1 MSLVSFS
8 TEDAVALVTLDRP
21 PVNAIDSALA
31 EALVETF
38 SRCESDEIRAVV
50 VTGGARFSV
59 GADIKEFAE
68 RGPAAA
74 SLRDAVSALAGL
86 SKPTI
91 AAIEGFALGGGLE
104 LAMGA
109 DFRYLAE
116 DAAVGQPEINLGLIP
131 GAGGTQR
138 LARIVGPQRAR
149 ELIFTGRHLGASE
162 ALEIGVVDEVF
173 PSGTVLEAAM
183 EAARRFAVGPTA
195 AYGAASRVIDAG
207 WDMPLDAA
215 LDVEAEAFDALFE
228 TEDAREGVA
237 AFVGKRTPEFRG
249 R

>member
-1 MSLVSFS
+1 LSLVSFS
-8 TEDAVALVTLDRP
+8 TEDSVAVVTLDRP

-31 EALVETF
+31 AALVEAF
-38 SRCESDEIRAVV
+38 ARCKAPEIRAVV

-59 GADIKEFAE
+59 GADIKEFVE
-68 RGPAAA
+68 RGPAAG
-74 SLRDAVSALAGL
+74 SLRDAVSALEGL
-86 SKPTI
+86 EAPTI

-116 DAAVGQPEINLGLIP
+116 DAAVGQPEIRLGLIP

-138 LARIVGPQRAR
+138 LARLVGPQRAR
-149 ELIFTGRHLGASE
+149 ELILTGRHVPAAE
-162 ALEIGVVDEVF
+162 ALEVGLVDEIF
-173 PSGTVLEAAM
+173 PSGTVLEAAVD
-183 EAARRFAVGPTA
+183 AARRFASGPTA

-207 WDMPLDAA
+207 WDMPLAEGLA
-215 LDVEAEAFDALFE
+215 LEAEAFDALFE
-228 TEDAREGVA
+228 TEDAREGIA
-237 AFVGKRTPEFRG
+237 AFVEKRDPEFRG